1 MRKINVLKIKD
12 TVRELCL
19 KANFELRGDVLK
31 ALKAAYSKE
40 TAARPRKIIKSIID
54 NAALAGRKR
63 IAICQDT
70 GIAVVYLE
78 IGQDVALVGGK
89 LDEAVNAGVEEAYR
103 KGYLR
108 KSVVKGVFDS
118 RENTKT
124 NTPAVIYTEIV
135 EGGKVK
141 IIVSPKGFGSENK
154 SAIKMFLPADS
165 VEKIKEFV
173 TDTARRAG
181 PDACP
186 PLVLGIGIGGT
197 FEKCAL
203 LAKKALLRPIDKRNP
218 EKHIAKLER
227 ELMSEINSLG
237 IGPMGLG
244 GKTTVL
250 GVNIL
255 EAPTHIAGLPVA
267 VNVSCH
273 ATRSAEKVL

>member
-1 MRKINVLKIKD
+1 MREVNVSKIRD
-12 TVRELCL
+12 TVCDLCL
-19 KANFELRGDVLK
+19 KANCELRRDILK
-31 ALKAAYSKE
+31 ALKASLSKE
-40 TAARPRKIIKSIID
+40 KARTARNIIKAIIE
-54 NAALAGRKR
+54 NTRIARKRR

-70 GIAVVYLE
+70 GIVVVHLD
-78 IGQDVALVGGK
+78 IGQDVAFVGGSLTEA
-89 LDEAVNAGVEEAYR
+89 LDEGVEEAYR

-108 KSVVKGVFDS
+108 KSVVSDALT
-118 RENTKT
+118 RENTRT
-124 NTPAVIYTEIV
+124 NTPAVVYIDITE
-135 EGGKVK
+135 GDKVK
-141 IIVSPKGFGSENK
+141 ISVSPKGFGSENK
-154 SAIKMFLPADS
+154 SMIRMLRPTDP

-173 TDTARRAG
+173 IEVVKKAG

-197 FEKCAL
+197 FEKCAY

-218 EKHIAKLER
+218 KKHLSKLER
-227 ELMSEINSLG
+227 ELERDINSLG

>member
-1 MRKINVLKIKD
+1 MVREIDVSKIRE
-12 TVRELCL
+12 TVRDLCL
-19 KANFELRGDVLK
+19 KANFELRRDILK
-31 ALKAAYSKE
+31 ALKASLSKE
-40 TAARPRKIIKSIID
+40 KDSRARNIIKAIIE
-54 NAALAGRKR
+54 NTRIARKRR

-70 GIAVVYLE
+70 GIVVVHLD
-78 IGQDVALVGGK
+78 IGQDVAFVGGSLTEA
-89 LDEAVNAGVEEAYR
+89 LDEGVEEAYR

-108 KSVVKGVFDS
+108 KSVVSDALT
-118 RENTKT
+118 RENTRT
-124 NTPAVIYTEIV
+124 NTPAVVYIDITE
-135 EGGKVK
+135 GDKVK
-141 IIVSPKGFGSENK
+141 ISVSPKGFGSENK
-154 SAIKMFLPADS
+154 SMIRMLRPTDP

-173 TDTARRAG
+173 IEVVKKAG

-197 FEKCAL
+197 FEKCAY

-218 EKHIAKLER
+218 KKHLSKLER
-227 ELMSEINSLG
+227 ELERDINSLG